1 MKAMTGLASSA
12 EQVSR
17 PGFFGGIAKRSDAT
31 PAAKPPEPDSG
42 ELESSVYRFIWKH
55 SKRQQILLVLL
66 TLASFPFLYYS
77 LKLPKTIINRGI
89 SGKHF
94 PQEVFGF
101 DFDQVPYLM
110 ILCAVFLALV

>member
-1 MKAMTGLASSA
+1 MKAMTAMASSA
-12 EQVSR
+12 EQVLR
-17 PGFFGGIAKRSDAT
+17 PGFFGGIAKRSDAST
-31 PAAKPPEPDSG
+31 PAAKPPEPESDK
-42 ELESSVYRFIWKH
+42 LESSVYRFVWKH

-94 PQEVFGF
+94 PQQLFGL
-101 DFDQVPYLM
+101 DF
-110 ILCAVFLALV
+110 